1 MEIPQVS
8 GQIQRHQDFGFTV
21 PHRPVSS
28 NNPSALKRADR
39 DLGQR
44 SKSFVQTSQVY
55 ECLLATLVDVV
66 DGGLAQ
72 RKLIGPASGGSR
84 MFLRLFCHQVNR
96 EATKAYPLIGLA

>member
-72 RKLIGPASGGSR
+72 RQVDWTGLWGVQNVPALILPPGES
-84 MFLRLFCHQVNR
+84 
-96 EATKAYPLIGLA
+96 